1 MPAEWEEKSHL
12 HALVY
17 RITVYGRVDPSWSE
31 WFSDMKLT
39 AGVDKYGNP
48 ITRLTGILPDQGAL
62 RGVMNKLWDL
72 NLSLLSVESG
82 KKP

>member
-1 MPAEWEEKSHL
+1 
-12 HALVY
+12 
-17 RITVYGRVDPSWSE
+17 
-31 WFSDMKLT
+31 MKLT